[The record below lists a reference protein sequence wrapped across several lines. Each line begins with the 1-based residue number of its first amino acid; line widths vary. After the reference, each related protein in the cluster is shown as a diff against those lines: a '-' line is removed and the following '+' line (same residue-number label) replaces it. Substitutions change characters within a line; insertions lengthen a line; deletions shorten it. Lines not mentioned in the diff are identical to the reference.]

1 MPIIFGEQVVTIE
14 PREIDFSYF
23 GLGLQNE
30 PEVIDLGSSE
40 YVSFGLPFLGAFQAQ
55 RDIAFVTAPS
65 ATELTNTLP
74 PAADPPFP
82 PVWPY
87 PFVGGLLY
95 GREHLGM
102 NLRMTRE
109 DDFEFSGIVIDEAG
123 DPYDLTGCS
132 LELMAKWNVR
142 DIDASAIFTCT
153 SSPANGI
160 TIAADPTTGGYTVLI
175 ASAKTS
181 GCPMHRVFLNYQMRL
196 NTAASALKT
205 VGQGVLRV
213 DLNIINP
220 VVP

>member
-1 MPIIFGEQVVTIE
+1 MPIIFAEQVVTIK
-14 PREIDFSYF
+14 PQEIDFSYQ
-23 GLGLQNE
+23 GLGLQND
-30 PEVIDLGSSE
+30 PEVISLGASE
-40 YVSFGLPFLGAFQAQ
+40 YVSFGMSFIGAYQAP
-55 RDIAFVTAPS
+55 RDVAFITAPS
-65 ATELTNTLP
+65 ATEITNVVP
-74 PAADPPFP
+74 PSGDPPFP

-142 DIDASAIFTCT
+142 DLDAAAVFSCT
-153 SSPANGI
+153 SDPADGI
-160 TIAADPTTGGYTVLI
+160 TIDGDPTTGGYTVLI

-181 GCPMHRVFLNYQMRL
+181 ECPLHRVFLNYQLRL
-196 NTAASALKT
+196 TTSGGALKT

-213 DLNIINP
+213 DPNIINP